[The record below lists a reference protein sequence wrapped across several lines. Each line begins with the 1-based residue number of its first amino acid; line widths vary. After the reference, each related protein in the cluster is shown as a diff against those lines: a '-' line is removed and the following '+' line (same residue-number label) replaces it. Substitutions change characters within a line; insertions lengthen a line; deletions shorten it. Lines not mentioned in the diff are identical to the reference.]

1 MIFRYGI
8 FFFIFIASTI
18 SGFSQNKISD
28 PVLAEFS
35 ISQFKLDEFK
45 LVPFSLPGANPSD
58 SICTCSFYT
67 TTLPVTLLSFNA
79 TRINNNKVLLN
90 WKTTNEL
97 QNKGFEVERS
107 LGNTNLFEYINFV
120 PALLN
125 NSTEKKYT
133 LSDNNNFDGLSYY
146 RLKQIDLDDK
156 FVYSKIEVVKG
167 YTNTPT
173 IKIYPNPV
181 KAKLTAT
188 VNFIKKDLGK
198 LLLFDATQKL
208 LVTQNITINKGF
220 NLYNIPVSFL
230 TPCIYHIKIIGN
242 EGETLM
248 SSFIKE

>member
-8 FFFIFIASTI
+8 FFFIFIAATI
-18 SGFSQNKISD
+18 SGFSQNQITD
-28 PVLAEFS
+28 PVLVDFS
-35 ISQFKLDEFK
+35 ISQFNLDEFK
-45 LVPFSLPGANPSD
+45 LVPFSLPGTNPSD
-58 SICTCSFYT
+58 SICTCSFNT
-67 TTLPVTLLSFNA
+67 STLPVTLLSFNA

-107 LGNTNLFEYINFV
+107 LGNTNLFEYINFL
-120 PALLN
+120 PAQLN

-133 LSDNNNFDGLSYY
+133 LSDNNNFEGPSYY

-167 YTNTPT
+167 YINAPA
-173 IKIYPNPV
+173 INLYPNPV
-181 KAKLTAT
+181 KDKLTVT
-188 VNFIKKDLGK
+188 VSFIKNDVGK

-208 LVTQNITINKGF
+208 LVTQNIIIKKGF

-230 TPCIYHIKIIGN
+230 TPGIYYIKITGK

-248 SSFIKE
+248 NLFIKE